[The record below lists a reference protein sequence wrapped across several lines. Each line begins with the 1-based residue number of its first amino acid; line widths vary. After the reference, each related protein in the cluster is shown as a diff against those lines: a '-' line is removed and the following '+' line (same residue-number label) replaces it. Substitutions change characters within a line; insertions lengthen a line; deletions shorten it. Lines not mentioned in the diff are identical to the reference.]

1 MKILFVAQD
10 AAPSRAFQEF
20 ATALTGFE
28 DRVRFET
35 ALLVADG
42 KVFPATH
49 AQITEAVLSSHFVL
63 IGMSSMEKYARDEIF
78 AAQEALRLGI
88 PYGFY
93 SDFPGCYNRTSF
105 WPIEVAGGTSFYLAF
120 NDTESRDARN
130 TFTGAT
136 IYVVGSPQREKL
148 AFPRYTRDDV
158 RARLGIEPD
167 ERFALLAGGKSV
179 FGNMCRVG
187 TVLSALHYATKCS
200 KMKFRLLYSAH
211 PGDMLPRAVDQSNG
225 KSIEV
230 LKEIEDGSMVPF
242 KFVPGEKDLS
252 TNDMI
257 TGADIVFFGLTGT
270 SAIEAA
276 YQRVPVIQIST
287 AFEQKKLVAETG
299 LSVPEAVECGA
310 ARMFDCE
317 SGNIAELGTMTL
329 LLSGDRPHSLRD
341 FQEAAY
347 PVPNK
352 VGVAKRKAVESIADF
367 VHRTV
372 SAIR

>member
-10 AAPSRAFQEF
+10 AAPSRAFEEF
-20 ATALTGFE
+20 ASGLIGYE
-28 DRVRFET
+28 GRVKFET
-35 ALLVADG
+35 ELLVADG
-42 KVFPATH
+42 KAFPATRE
-49 AQITEAVLSSHFVL
+49 QITEAVASAQFVS
-63 IGMSSMEKYARDEIF
+63 IGMSSMEKYARDEMF
-78 AAQEALRLGI
+78 TAQEALRLGI

-93 SDFPGCYNRTSF
+93 SDFPGCYNRTHF
-105 WPIEVAGGTSFYLAF
+105 WPEGVAVGTSFYLAF
-120 NDTESRDARN
+120 NNVEARDAKN
-130 TFTGAT
+130 TFAGAS

-148 AFPRYTRDDV
+148 AFPRYKRDDV
-158 RARLGIEPD
+158 RARLGIEPN
-167 ERFALLAGGKSV
+167 EKVALLAGGKSV

-187 TVLSALHYATKCS
+187 VVLSALHYATKHS

-225 KSIEV
+225 KLLEA

-257 TGADIVFFGLTGT
+257 TGSDIVFFGLTGT

-276 YQRVPVIQIST
+276 YQRVPVIQISN
-287 AFEQKKLVAETG
+287 AFEHKKLLAETG

-310 ARMFDCE
+310 AEMFDCE
-317 SGNIAELGTMTL
+317 NGTVCGLAVKTL
-329 LLSGDRPHSLRD
+329 ILTTDRPHRLLES
-341 FQEAAY
+341 QEVAY
-347 PVPNK
+347 PVPTE
-352 VGVAKRKAVESIADF
+352 VGTATKRAVRSIADF
-367 VHRTV
+367 VERTV